1 MSYKREDFDRIKTEF
16 ENKRINA
23 IADAEARTAD
33 IHKKYPEIKAI
44 DDKLSA
50 TGINIM
56 SEAMKGKNGLE
67 ERIKAIEEENLAL
80 QEERKKLLAKYGLPA
95 DCTDIK
101 YHCPDCSD
109 TGYKGLKMCRC
120 FKAELAKC
128 ALNSSGLGNLLKD
141 QSFETFNLMYYKD
154 NPQNY
159 ENMKASWEKC
169 RNYAQAF
176 SNDSGNL
183 ILLGPTGLGKT
194 HISTSIA
201 KVVIEK
207 GFDVVYDSAQ
217 NIFSDFAK
225 EEFKYVNG
233 LTDKY
238 YNCDLLIIDDLG
250 SEMHTSFS
258 VSCLYNLVNTRLNSN
273 KSIIINTN
281 YNSDELRKLY
291 TDRITSRLFGFFDI
305 ILFAGRDIR
314 MQKLQRK

>member
-23 IADAEARTAD
+23 IADAEARTAV

-44 DDKLSA
+44 DDKLSS

-56 SEAMKGKNGLE
+56 NEAMKGKDGLE
-67 ERIKAIEEENLAL
+67 ERIKAIEEDNLAL
-80 QEERKKLLAKYGLPA
+80 QEERKSLIAKLGLPA

-101 YHCPDCSD
+101 YQCPDCSD
-109 TGYKGLKMCRC
+109 TGYKGLKMCHC

-141 QSFETFNLMYYKD
+141 QSFETFSLMYYKD
-154 NPQNY
+154 NQQNY
-159 ENMKASWEKC
+159 EKMKAFLEKC
-169 RNYAQAF
+169 RNYAENFTQK
-176 SNDSGNL
+176 SGNL
-183 ILLGPTGLGKT
+183 MLLGPTGLGKT

-217 NIFSDFAK
+217 NIFSDFGK
-225 EEFKYVNG
+225 EEFKYQNG

-238 YNCDLLIIDDLG
+238 FNCDLLIIDDLG
-250 SEMHTSFS
+250 SEMHTPFT

-273 KSIIINTN
+273 KSMIINTN

-291 TDRITSRLFGFFDI
+291 TDRITSRFLGFFDV
-305 ILFAGRDIR
+305 ILFAGKDIR
-314 MQKLQRK
+314 MQKLQRR

>member
-33 IHKKYPEIKAI
+33 LHQKYPDIKAI
-44 DDKLSA
+44 DDKLRA
-50 TGINIM
+50 TSINIM
-56 SEAMKGKNGLE
+56 NEAMKGKDGLE
-67 ERIKAIEEENLAL
+67 ERIKSIEDNNLAL
-80 QEERKKLLAKYGLPA
+80 QAERKALLQKYGLPV
-95 DCTDIK
+95 DCSDIK
-101 YHCPDCSD
+101 YQCPDCSD
-109 TGYKGLKMCRC
+109 TGYIGLKMCHC

-128 ALNSSGLGNLLKD
+128 ALNASGLGNLLKD
-141 QSFETFNLMYYKD
+141 QSFETFSLIYYKD

-159 ENMKASWEKC
+159 ENMNGAFEHC
-169 RNYAQAF
+169 RKYAENF
-176 SNDSGNL
+176 SKDSGNL
-183 ILLGPTGLGKT
+183 LLLGPTGLGKT

-217 NIFSDFAK
+217 NIFSDFGK
-225 EEFKYVNG
+225 EEFKNQNG

-238 YNCDLLIIDDLG
+238 FNCDLLIIDDLG
-250 SEMHTSFS
+250 SEMHSPFS

-273 KSIIINTN
+273 QSMIINTN

-291 TDRITSRLFGFFDI
+291 TDRITSRFLGFFDV
-305 ILFAGRDIR
+305 ILFAGKDIR